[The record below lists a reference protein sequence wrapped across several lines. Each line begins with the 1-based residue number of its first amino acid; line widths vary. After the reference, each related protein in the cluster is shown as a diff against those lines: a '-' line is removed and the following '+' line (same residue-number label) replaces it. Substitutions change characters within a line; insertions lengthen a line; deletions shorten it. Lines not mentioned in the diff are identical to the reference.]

1 MDRVSMGQPKYKN
14 KKSRRG
20 KLSLKKLAREVSS
33 VKKQIK
39 EEIEVK
45 SYDGVTGTTPA
56 NWSGLISTGLCLPQQ
71 GDAYT
76 MRIGDKITV
85 TGMDLRYAVQPGVTN
100 VNQAIRVIILVSRE
114 NTTSAVSDVLESS
127 YLGTVHAPYAFFNRH
142 KRQDFRI
149 LHDQTHEF
157 DLNSG
162 NMQQW
167 IRKKI
172 KVRFPIVFDAGAQ
185 TVQQNQLRYIVVSN
199 VAASAPT
206 IQFASRTYYT
216 DQ

>member
-114 NTTSAVSDVLESS
+114 
-127 YLGTVHAPYAFFNRH
+127 
-142 KRQDFRI
+142 
-149 LHDQTHEF
+149 
-157 DLNSG
+157 
-162 NMQQW
+162 
-167 IRKKI
+167 
-172 KVRFPIVFDAGAQ
+172 
-185 TVQQNQLRYIVVSN
+185 
-199 VAASAPT
+199 
-206 IQFASRTYYT
+206 YYFSCV
-216 DQ
+216 